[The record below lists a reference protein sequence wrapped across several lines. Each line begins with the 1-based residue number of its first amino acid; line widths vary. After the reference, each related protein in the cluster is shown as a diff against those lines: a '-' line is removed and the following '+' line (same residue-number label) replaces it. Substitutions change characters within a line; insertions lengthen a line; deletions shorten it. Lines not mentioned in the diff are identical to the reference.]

1 MDRKCFYKVRN
12 NIINLFPSIRTF
24 KYETLL
30 IVWDIY
36 LLKGE
41 VFLYEVGLCII
52 KIQEKD
58 LVSIPVF
65 DVLKN
70 LKKFPSRI
78 NEEEFFDLL
87 QDIDISEDYKKLIYE
102 NSLATEKGVLFQ
114 SFMID

>member
-1 MDRKCFYKVRN
+1 M
-12 NIINLFPSIRTF
+12 NLYIYRTF

-30 IVWDIY
+30 RIWDIY

-58 LVSIPVF
+58 LMSIPVY

-70 LKKFPSRI
+70 LKKFPLKI
-78 NEEEFFDLL
+78 NDEEFFDML
-87 QDIDISEDYKKLIYE
+87 QEIDISEDYKLLIFE
-102 NSLATEKGVLFQ
+102 NSLATEKGVLLQ
-114 SFMID
+114 SLMNDSI